1 MIKRYC
7 SALLMGAVALIHG
20 ALAQAGALDDAVRRG
35 VLKVGTT
42 PTYVPFEMTDK
53 QGRIVGFE
61 VDLLQAMSRA
71 LGVELEL
78 VAVPYTELLSGLMAR
93 KFDLIGSGMTVTQ
106 ERNLKL
112 NFSDSF
118 IVVGQTVL
126 LHPRLAGKVAS
137 IEDLD
142 EAGYRIATTEGTTAQ
157 AAAQRFLGAARLSS
171 FATPEEGVRQV
182 VSGVADAFIHD
193 APYNLI
199 AMTRPENQALLALEQ
214 PFTYE
219 PLAFG
224 LKKGDYDS
232 LNWINHFLNQVA
244 QDGTYD
250 RLYDKWFKDTDWMA
264 EVD

>member
-20 ALAQAGALDDAVRRG
+20 GLVQAGALDDAVRRG

-61 VDLLQAMSRA
+61 IDLLQAMSRA

-126 LHPRLAGKVAS
+126 LHPRLAGKVAR

-142 EAGYRIATTEGTTAQ
+142 DAGYRIATTEGTTAE

-182 VSGVADAFIHD
+182 VTGAADAFIHD